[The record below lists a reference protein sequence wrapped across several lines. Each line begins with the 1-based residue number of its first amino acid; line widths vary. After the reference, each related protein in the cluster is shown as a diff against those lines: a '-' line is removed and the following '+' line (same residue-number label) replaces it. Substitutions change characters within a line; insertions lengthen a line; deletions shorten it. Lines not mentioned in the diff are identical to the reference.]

1 VSASSSDHAPPLRSD
16 PQPHGSYAGGG
27 TSLSPASDEPDEDAV
42 LVPVDPV
49 VGSGA
54 TSAWTTAG
62 SRARATITRARTIAR
77 A

>member
-1 VSASSSDHAPPLRSD
+1 MSASSSDHAPPLRSD

-27 TSLSPASDEPDEDAV
+27 TSLSPASDEPDEPDDDAV
-42 LVPVDPV
+42 PVPV

-77 A
+77 W